1 MVSKRGILWRLLA
14 RSKALMEGLLTLLA
28 PESGQ
33 QLYALKQFGAAH
45 LKIEEPNPA
54 CGEMDLANFR
64 YEVPH
69 QPCLLYFWPVPTIA
83 VIRLVPR
90 QGVSLPRL

>member
-1 MVSKRGILWRLLA
+1 MGSCGLLA
-14 RSKALMEGLLTLLA
+14 HSKDLVAGLLTLLA

-64 YEVPH
+64 YEVTH
-69 QPCLLYFWPVPTIA
+69 VPDSTSPA
-83 VIRLVPR
+83 CYTSGLFE
-90 QGVSLPRL
+90 L